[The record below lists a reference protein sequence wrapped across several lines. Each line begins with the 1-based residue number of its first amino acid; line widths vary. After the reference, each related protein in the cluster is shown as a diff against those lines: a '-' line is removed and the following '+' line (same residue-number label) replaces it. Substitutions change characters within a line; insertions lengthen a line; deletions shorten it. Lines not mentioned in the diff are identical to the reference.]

1 MYYTSAEVTVLR
13 YLLLIPE
20 RGSGTGVTLI

>member
-1 MYYTSAEVTVLR
+1 MYYTWAEATVLR
-13 YLLLIPE
+13 YLLLIPI